1 MYLLRTNVST
11 KLIDNE
17 GYLEALFGYD
27 PDPQTRPDYR
37 TEALK
42 EEFAQAAQNPLADKA
57 RYVRCHRLSSL
68 RGSPGRSDTWT
79 EEYYNA
85 FREAQLEYG
94 YGIYKGSE
102 DGVCLL
108 RYSKLN
114 PDGISITTKIV
125 FADPQFWYDNVEP
138 HYMKLEL
145 LLQKHF
151 VLDGTTSEITPED
164 YAALVAE
171 IRNDIND
178 MKSGGTTRCRLDFIN
193 EITN

>member
-138 HYMKLEL
+138 HYMKLEPL
-145 LLQKHF
+145 LILILNLKRKKFKSRYLQKLQRSALISPPNLAIGMSSIH
-151 VLDGTTSEITPED
+151 TPD
-164 YAALVAE
+164 S
-171 IRNDIND
+171 
-178 MKSGGTTRCRLDFIN
+178 KSA
-193 EITN
+193 